1 MRTITLVAGALALA
15 SLATVSMVNA
25 GEPAAS
31 SATPPSVTE
40 SPPPIPA
47 TPAAV
52 DGVVYARKFT
62 LEKGYKFRWSQE
74 KPMVTSGYLLVLKVN
89 PDLVF
94 ARQCAEPVLYVGE
107 QTAERLNHGY
117 PSGHVIAIAPGDLDL
132 NKALLW
138 FGTPELPER
147 VDTNLAKAELNL
159 AKAAGIEP
167 FSANKIE
174 TALALGGQELNGAT
188 IVDVLRVAADLIR
201 EYSPEEGHI
210 ADTCVPAEK
219 PAPEPGADD

>member
-1 MRTITLVAGALALA
+1 MRTITLVVSTLALA
-15 SLATVSMVNA
+15 FLATVSMVNA

-31 SATPPSVTE
+31 SAAPPSVTE
-40 SPPPIPA
+40 LPPAIPP

-52 DGVVYARKFT
+52 DGVIYARRFT
-62 LEKGYKFRWSQE
+62 LEKGYTFRWCQD
-74 KPMVTSGYLLVLKVN
+74 KPVVTAGYLLVLKVN

-94 ARQCAEPVLYVGE
+94 ARQRAEPVLYVGE

-138 FGTPELPER
+138 FGTPDLPER
-147 VDTNLAKAELNL
+147 VDTNMAKAELNL

-167 FSANKIE
+167 FSAKKIE
-174 TALALGGQELNGAT
+174 TALAQGGKELNGAT
-188 IVDVLRVAADLIR
+188 IVDVLRVAAGLIR
-201 EYSPEEGHI
+201 EYSPEEEHI